1 MSRRTKVFAVI
12 LCLVAVVS
20 LVAWPVW
27 NSLQPKPVS
36 DALFK
41 KTKALVEKNPRLQPL
56 WDKAME
62 DGILTWPEAKEILEK
77 AGEKAEP
84 EE

>member
-1 MSRRTKVFAVI
+1 MKVFAAI
-12 LCLVAVVS
+12 LCLVAIVS
-20 LVAWPVW
+20 ISAWPVW
-27 NSLQPKPVS
+27 KKWFHAKPVS
-36 DALFK
+36 AALFER
-41 KTKALVEKNPRLQPL
+41 TKAVVEKNPKLQPL

-62 DGILTWPEAKEILEK
+62 DGVLTWPEAKEILEE

>member
-1 MSRRTKVFAVI
+1 VFAGI
-12 LCLVAVVS
+12 FCLVAVLS
-20 LVAWPVW
+20 FVAYPVW
-27 NSLQPKPVS
+27 KSFQPKPVS
-36 DALFK
+36 AALFK
-41 KTKALVEKNPRLQPL
+41 KAKALVEKNPRLQPL

-62 DGILTWPEAKEILEK
+62 DGILTWAEAKEILEK